1 MRSLPVPSRRWLRA
15 LSVAALVTQAGIAVT
30 GSVVRVTGSGLGCPS
45 WPQCLPD
52 SLTPARRD
60 GVAWL
65 HQWVEFGN
73 RLFTGVVGLVALA
86 CLAAALLAGPRRR
99 RLVTLAAAM
108 PAGVAAQAVI
118 GGVTVRTGLAWWTVS
133 VHFLVSMV
141 LVWLAV
147 LLVHAVDEGDEPPRP
162 RTSPPARRLLAAAVG
177 LLAMLLAAG
186 TAVTAAGPHAGDAD
200 TPRLGMAVQTLA
212 RLHSGVLFAFLA
224 VLVALGVVLP
234 RTRRYRQLLAAV
246 LAQGALGFVQYATGV
261 PEVLVS
267 LHVLGAALVVV
278 ATARLWVS
286 ARDRGPAALP
296 LEPAH
301 ALAPA

>member
-1 MRSLPVPSRRWLRA
+1 MRSLPTPSRPWLRA
-15 LSVAALVTQAGIAVT
+15 LSVAAVVTQAGIAVT

-45 WPQCLPD
+45 WPRCLPG
-52 SLTPARRD
+52 SLVPARRD

-73 RLFTGVVGLVALA
+73 RMFTGVVGLVALA
-86 CLAAALLAGPRRR
+86 CLVAALLARPRRR
-99 RLVTLAAAM
+99 RLVALAAAM

-147 LLVHAVDEGDEPPRP
+147 LLVHAVDEGDAPPRP
-162 RTSPPARRLLAAAVG
+162 LTSPLARRLLTVAVG

-200 TPRLGMAVQTLA
+200 TPRLGVAVQTLA

-224 VLVALGVVLP
+224 VLVAIGVVTP
-234 RTRRYRQLLAAV
+234 RTRRYGQLLAAV

-267 LHVLGAALVVV
+267 LHVLGATLVVV

-296 LEPAH
+296 PRPAH
-301 ALAPA
+301 ALAAT